1 MDEGCLAL
9 RRTLTDQRATP
20 VPTKVSLLILALA
33 PLFVAV
39 GFIQIVV
46 GAWLVTIGFTAV
58 QAGALISTQGI
69 ATILAAIP
77 LGIVSDVYGR
87 KYILAFGSL
96 AGAAA
101 LFGFSLTTNFQY
113 LLVICVVLGVTEG
126 ATLTTWNALL
136 ADMTDV
142 SNRNKVFSLSFVMT
156 NVTTGV
162 GLLLPGIFP
171 AVQGLVGASNFAMHR
186 EALTL
191 LGGLSFISPVM
202 LFLLVRG
209 VRETHLR
216 GGKWGGLKNKATLL
230 KLGFTGITIGFGAG
244 FIIPLV
250 GAWFYYR
257 FGVSDDF
264 SGPILAFS
272 NILIGFSALAGPRL
286 AVRFGQ
292 LRAILLV
299 TGSSML
305 FMLSMAFVP
314 TFALAAGVYV
324 VRSALM
330 NMSGPLM
337 DSFSMS
343 IFPPEQRGLVS
354 ALTNVMFRLP
364 NSFGTYLGG
373 FILSVGLLQLPFFV
387 ATALYTLGL
396 SGFYLFFARRPEQHS
411 PGTVVVK

>member
-1 MDEGCLAL
+1 
-9 RRTLTDQRATP
+9 LTDQRATP
-20 VPTKVSLLILALA
+20 VPAKVSLLILSLA
-33 PLFVAV
+33 PLFLAV

-46 GAWLVTIGFTAV
+46 GAWLVTVGFTAV

-87 KYILAFGSL
+87 RHLLAIGSL

-101 LFGFSLTTNFQY
+101 LFGFSLTTNFEY

-126 ATLTTWNALL
+126 ATITTWNALL

-142 SNRNKVFSLSFVMT
+142 SNRNTVFSLSFVMI

-162 GLLLPGIFP
+162 GLLLPGVFP
-171 AVQGLVGASNFAMHR
+171 ALQSVVGASNFTMHR
-186 EALTL
+186 ETLTL
-191 LGGLSFISPVM
+191 LGGLSFITPIM
-202 LFLLVRG
+202 LFLLLRNLE
-209 VRETHLR
+209 ETHQPGR
-216 GGKWGGLKNKATLL
+216 KWGGLKNKATLL

-257 FGVSDDF
+257 FSVGDDL
-264 SGPILAFS
+264 SGPILAVS

-299 TGSSML
+299 TGTSML

-354 ALTNVMFRLP
+354 ALSNVMFRLP

-373 FILSVGLLQLPFFV
+373 FMLGMGLLQLPFFV
-387 ATALYTLGL
+387 ATALYTSGL
-396 SGFYLFFARRPEQHS
+396 TGFYFFFARRPDQHG
-411 PGTVVVK
+411 PGTVAVK

>member
-1 MDEGCLAL
+1 LADL
-9 RRTLTDQRATP
+9 RKTP
-20 VPTKVSLLILALA
+20 VPAKVSLLILSFA
-33 PLFVAV
+33 PLFLAV
-39 GFIQIVV
+39 GFIQIVL
-46 GAWLVTIGFTAV
+46 GAWLVTVGFSAV
-58 QAGALISTQGI
+58 QAGALISAQGI

-77 LGIVSDVYGR
+77 LGIASDAYGR
-87 KYILAFGSL
+87 KNILVLGAF

-101 LFGFSLTTNFQY
+101 LYGFSLTTNFQY
-113 LLVICVVLGVTEG
+113 LLGICVVLGVAEG
-126 ATLTTWNALL
+126 ASITTWNALL

-142 SNRNKVFSLSFVMT
+142 SNRNRVFSLSFVMI

-171 AVQGLVGASNFAMHR
+171 ALGNLGGASNY
-186 EALTL
+186 ALHEETLSL
-191 LGGLSFISPVM
+191 LGGLSFVTPVT
-202 LFLLVRG
+202 LYLLLRNHQ
-209 VRETHLR
+209 ETYKPGR
-216 GGKWGGLKNKATLL
+216 KWGGLKNKTTLL

-257 FGVSDDF
+257 FGVSDSF
-264 SGPILAFS
+264 SGPILAVS

-286 AVRFGQ
+286 AERFGQ

-314 TFALAAGVYV
+314 TFGLAAGVYV

-354 ALTNVMFRLP
+354 AVSNVMFRLP

-373 FILSVGLLQLPFFV
+373 FILGMGLLQLPFFI
-387 ATALYTLGL
+387 ATVLYSVGL
-396 SGFYLFFARRPEQHS
+396 TGFYIFFARRP
-411 PGTVVVK
+411 PAALNGVK